1 MKIKEYFKS
10 TALFLNNLKKSNQN
24 SNPTEAEEQRTKIED
39 FYKSVAIYFNKEH
52 HIIISLETIT
62 SDFSS
67 VVDSGKW
74 YELNPPYNE
83 EELTKLIKFALSQS
97 FTEFSTWKPGERII
111 TPIQK
116 CLKKR
121 SYKQAIIGYG
131 LFEID
136 DSKENGYE
144 FTVTYQDAKRPG
156 FIYMPDKTFSIPH
169 DCTDV
174 EFAEG
179 VKKAME
185 LSVIE
190 PCLSKPI

>member
-1 MKIKEYFKS
+1 MKIEEY
-10 TALFLNNLKKSNQN
+10 L
-24 SNPTEAEEQRTKIED
+24 
-39 FYKSVAIYFNKEH
+39 KSVAIYFNKEC
-52 HIIISLETIT
+52 HIIIAPETIT

-67 VVDSGKW
+67 VIESGEW
-74 YELNPPYNE
+74 YELNPPYND
-83 EELTKLIKFALSQS
+83 EELIKLIKFALSQS
-97 FTEFSTWKPGERII
+97 FIEFSTWKHGERVV

-169 DCTDV
+169 DCTDSD
-174 EFAEG
+174 FASG
-179 VKKAME
+179 IRKAME